1 MGNRHFS
8 ETPHEEES
16 DEGANGVTDDYRRPG
31 KTDRKTAA
39 KKQAGTNCAAD
50 GDHRELRRGQ
60 SALQSFFAFL
70 DNIEVFSIH
79 QFCRAIMVNKRVT
92 GTLPGRLRQRR
103 LA

>member
-8 ETPHEEES
+8 EAPHEEES
-16 DEGANGVTDDYRRPG
+16 DKRANGVTDKYRRPG

-39 KKQAGTNCAAD
+39 KKQAGANCAAD

-70 DNIEVFSIH
+70 DSIEVFSIH
-79 QFCRAIMVNKRVT
+79 QFCRAITVNKRVT
-92 GTLPGRLRQRR
+92 RTPSGRLRQRQ